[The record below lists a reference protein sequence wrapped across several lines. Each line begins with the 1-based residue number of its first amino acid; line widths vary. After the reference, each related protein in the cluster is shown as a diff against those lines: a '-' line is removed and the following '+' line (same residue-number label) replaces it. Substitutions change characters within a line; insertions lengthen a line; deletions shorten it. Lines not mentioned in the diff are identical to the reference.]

1 MTQSLIKKQIKTTIL
16 FKAKVDRLIT
26 LNDNDFS
33 QSLKSFKNFS
43 NESIVTNLVIQ
54 RKFFV
59 IKIIEIQFDKYE
71 DESYDKYVK
80 YVKQMK
86 FQFNQNDVEQ
96 YINES
101 NRKKIDYVMIFL
113 KDIVENNWDAKK
125 LINSRRVYTWDN
137 FKKVFK
143 NCIDKAKTLYANI
156 YNKWLEYTQYDN
168 QNIKSYNEKRIHYI
182 FILFKT
188 FKFIVEQKFEEFEKN
203 LKKQHKKDLK
213 YFFKFANKIDLIAQV
228 KRFENQTKREKQN
241 NKKNRKHKKDFD
253 IFEFEFEQ
261 KKFKNNKKKT
271 KTI

>member
-113 KDIVENNWDAKK
+113 KDIVENN
-125 LINSRRVYTWDN
+125 
-137 FKKVFK
+137 
-143 NCIDKAKTLYANI
+143 
-156 YNKWLEYTQYDN
+156 
-168 QNIKSYNEKRIHYI
+168 
-182 FILFKT
+182 
-188 FKFIVEQKFEEFEKN
+188 
-203 LKKQHKKDLK
+203 
-213 YFFKFANKIDLIAQV
+213 
-228 KRFENQTKREKQN
+228 
-241 NKKNRKHKKDFD
+241 
-253 IFEFEFEQ
+253 
-261 KKFKNNKKKT
+261 
-271 KTI
+271 